1 MSLKNEH
8 IEKVREL
15 TEKIDFCMMVT
26 QESDGNLRSRP
37 MSTNTI
43 DDEGLFWFF
52 TREFSG
58 KVEEIERYPVVNLAY
73 SDPSKN
79 RYVSVT
85 GVAEVV
91 TNRAKIEELWD
102 DVLKAWFPKGLDD
115 PDLALVKVLP
125 DEAEYWDGSS
135 NKMVRLFKI
144 GKALV
149 TGKSYDTGEN
159 KKVDF

>member
-1 MSLKNEH
+1 MSLEKEH

-26 QESDGNLRSRP
+26 QEPDGNLRSRP
-37 MSTNTI
+37 MSTQTV
-43 DDEGLFWFF
+43 DDKGLFWFF
-52 TREFSG
+52 TNEFSG
-58 KVEEIERYPVVNLAY
+58 KVKEIEEYPVVNLAY
-73 SDPSKN
+73 SEPGKN

-91 TNRAKIEELWD
+91 TDKAKVDELWD
-102 DVLKAWFPKGLDD
+102 DVLKAWFPEGKDD

-135 NKMVRLFKI
+135 SKMVRLFKI
-144 GKALV
+144 GKALI
-149 TGKSYDTGEN
+149 TGKTYDTGGNE
-159 KKVDF
+159 KVDF